1 MRSDAPYSLLYD
13 GDCRVCSAFA
23 RAVRLV
29 DVRRALHIERIQ
41 QAQDL
46 LQSIPSDARLAS
58 AHAVAPDGR
67 VTSGGDAMPAILAAL
82 VAGPAFERK
91 IRSSRTSMALLARVY
106 AVMAGVRGRLSCAS
120 GAAVAAG
127 RSPR

>member
-46 LQSIPSDARLAS
+46 LRSIPSDTRLAS

-82 VAGPAFERK
+82 VAGPAFEYK
-91 IRSSRTSMALLARVY
+91 IRSSRSSMALLARVY

-120 GAAVAAG
+120 GAAVEAG